1 MQLLVFTLD
10 GGRYG
15 IGAREVREVVR
26 AVAVSHLPGAP
37 PVVLGVIG
45 VRGALA
51 PVFDL
56 RRRFGLPPRGLDPSE
71 HFVIADAAGRVVA
84 LRVDAVVGLAEVEDG
99 ALAAAREA
107 VASASG
113 AVAGVAR
120 LRDGMVVV
128 ADPAAFLLAAE
139 AESLDGAME
148 AAARGGGAGG

>member
-1 MQLLVFTLD
+1 MELLVFTLD

-56 RRRFGLPPRGLDPSE
+56 RRRFGLAPRELDPSE
-71 HFVIADAAGRVVA
+71 HFVIARAGERVVA
-84 LRVDAVVGLAEVEDG
+84 LRVDGVVGLVEVEEG
-99 ALAAAREA
+99 ALADARAA
-107 VASASG
+107 VPSAPE

-120 LRDGMVVV
+120 LGDGMVVV
-128 ADPAAFLLAAE
+128 TDPAAFLLAAE
-139 AESLDGAME
+139 AESLAGALE
-148 AAARGGGAGG
+148 AAERGGAAGG